1 MVDLGSIDCVGLF
14 KAYGGTNST
23 GRLRIYQ
30 LNIANNDPVNP
41 YELPE
46 QSPNTPFLVID
57 VECVSIKDPYNRQS
71 KKEQSGS
78 IDNSLW
84 RVTINGDIEPDKL
97 KLKNYVVVDWAKQR
111 IQGVLNNVSHK
122 HSNRYHLI
130 INTAENVPFS
140 IPS

>member
-1 MVDLGSIDCVGLF
+1 MVDLGSIDCVSLF
-14 KAYGGTNST
+14 KTYGGTNST

-30 LNIANNDPVNP
+30 LNTVNNDPINP

-46 QSPNTPFLVID
+46 QSPNTPFLVLDI
-57 VECVSIKDPYNRQS
+57 ECVSIKDPYNRQS
-71 KKEQSGS
+71 KKEQSGA

-111 IQGVLNNVSHK
+111 IQGVLDNVSRK
-122 HSNRYHLI
+122 HSNRYQLA